1 MISGDEPHAAF
12 APCPAGAHP
21 VSRSSTPAGATIPA
35 QPAPR
40 TRTAVRSLL
49 RGAAL
54 RVPPVGRL
62 LHQLAALG
70 TADPDTPQVWPPGH
84 YYSPIP
90 SLEDVTR
97 YERQIFS
104 IPPSVPG
111 VDLNGEAQL
120 EQIERLGPATVHIP
134 FGEESDPRY
143 RYNLANELFSYGDG
157 VALFGMLRLLRP
169 RRLMEI
175 GSGFSSALILDT
187 NDLFL
192 DGSMRCTFIEPHPER
207 LFSLLRT
214 ADRTQVEIV
223 ERRLQDVDL
232 DRFDALEAGDVLFID
247 SSHVSKAGSDVNR
260 LMFEVLPR
268 LRHGVVVHIHD
279 IFYPFEYPREW
290 IVQGRTWTESYLVHA
305 FLQFNSEFRIL
316 LFNSYLAA
324 VHRERVASILPW
336 WGRNPGGSL
345 WLERI

>member
-1 MISGDEPHAAF
+1 
-12 APCPAGAHP
+12 
-21 VSRSSTPAGATIPA
+21 
-35 QPAPR
+35 
-40 TRTAVRSLL
+40 VR
-49 RGAAL
+49 

-62 LHQLAALG
+62 LHQLAALR
-70 TADPDTPQVWPPGH
+70 TADAAAPQAWPPGH

-90 SLEDVTR
+90 SLDDVSR
-97 YERQIFS
+97 YERQIFGVRTS
-104 IPPSVPG
+104 IPG
-111 VDLNGEAQL
+111 VDLNEAAQL
-120 EQIERLGPATVHIP
+120 EQIERLGPATADIP
-134 FGEESDPRY
+134 FGEEADPRY
-143 RYNLANELFSYGDG
+143 RYNLANEFFSHGDG
-157 VALFGMLRLLRP
+157 VVLFGMLRLLRP

-192 DGSMRCTFIEPHPER
+192 DGGMRCTFIEPHPER

-214 ADRTQVEIV
+214 TDRTQVEIV
-223 ERRLQDVDL
+223 ERELQDVDL

-260 LMFEVLPR
+260 LMFDVLPR
-268 LRHGVVVHIHD
+268 LSRGVVIHIHD

-290 IVQGRTWTESYLVHA
+290 MLEGRTWTEGYLVHA

-316 LFNSYLAA
+316 LFNSFLAA
-324 VHRERVASILPW
+324 MHRERVASSLPW

-345 WLERI
+345 WLERL